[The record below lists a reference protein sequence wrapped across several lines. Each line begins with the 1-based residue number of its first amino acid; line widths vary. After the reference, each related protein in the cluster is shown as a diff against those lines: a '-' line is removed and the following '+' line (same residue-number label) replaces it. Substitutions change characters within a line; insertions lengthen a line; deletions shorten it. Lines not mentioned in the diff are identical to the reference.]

1 MKQFLLICVFI
12 TGSFQFVG
20 AQTKQNRE
28 EKIESLKIAF
38 ITEKLQLTSDEAKKF
53 WPVYNDYERE
63 VKTIAANSKNVG
75 VIENEENL
83 VAVKKK
89 YRPSFEKILGTEKM
103 NKLFIAEREFRN
115 LLIKRLKN
123 RNNHRQGL

>member
-12 TGSFQFVG
+12 TGSFQF
-20 AQTKQNRE
+20 AHSQTKQNRE

-53 WPVYNDYERE
+53 WPVYNDYEKE
-63 VKTIAANSKNVG
+63 VKTIAINSKNG
-75 VIENEENL
+75 DVIENEENL
-83 VAVKKK
+83 LAVKKK
-89 YRPSFEKILGTEKM
+89 YRPSFEKILGTDKM

-123 RNNHRQGL
+123 RNNYRQGL

>member
-12 TGSFQFVG
+12 TGSFQFVD

-53 WPVYNDYERE
+53 WPVYNDYEKE
-63 VKTIAANSKNVG
+63 VKTITVNSKNG
-75 VIENEENL
+75 DVIENEEKL

-89 YRPSFEKILGTEKM
+89 YRPAFEKILGTDKM

-123 RNNHRQGL
+123 RNNRRQGL